1 MRGSTYT
8 SLQWRILL
16 VITAMNF
23 INYVDRQCIVPLLGP
38 IKAEFHVTD
47 FQLGLLG
54 TVFMIVHSLAIIPFG
69 IWTDHWNRTRIVSI
83 GAFFW
88 SLATLASGL
97 AGSFRALLGARAA
110 VGIGESAYTPAA
122 ASMISDAFPQEE
134 RARVQSYYNAGMFA
148 GGTLG
153 MALAGYIGSRL
164 GWRMAFYLVAL
175 PGILLALYSWR
186 TPDPPRRTTAS
197 LDVLGSLRV
206 LWKITAYHWVLIGG
220 VLVIFSSGAF
230 IFWGIEFAIRYYGM
244 TQTHAAVLLASTI
257 LVAGLLGV
265 LSGGWVADWL
275 QKRWICGRVVTI
287 GAAFLLAVPFL
298 VMALYAP
305 GRGSLMVML
314 FIASYF
320 LCVYHGPAT
329 AVIHDITPDTMHGRS
344 YALYIFMTHMIG
356 DVAAPAVVGRI
367 ADVAGLR
374 QGLLLAAGT
383 NLAGGVA
390 FLIAAF
396 YIWRRRLGPSDRT
409 SEPELDSIA
418 PTR

>member
-1 MRGSTYT
+1 MAGPRYT

-23 INYVDRQCIVPLLGP
+23 VNYVDRQCVVPLLGS
-38 IKAEFHVTD
+38 IKEEFQVSD

-54 TVFMIVHSLAIIPFG
+54 TVFMVVHSLAIIPFG
-69 IWTDHWNRTRIVSI
+69 IWADRWNRTRIVSV

-88 SLATLASGL
+88 SLATLASGMV
-97 AGSFRALLGARAA
+97 GSFRALLGARAA

-122 ASMISDAFPQEE
+122 ASMISDAFAQEE

-153 MALAGYIGSRL
+153 MALAGFIGSRL
-164 GWRMAFYLVAL
+164 GWRMAFFLVAL
-175 PGILLALYSWR
+175 PGIFLSLYAWR
-186 TPDPPRRTTAS
+186 TPDPARRTSARM
-197 LDVLGSLRV
+197 DALGSLRV

-244 TQTHAAVLLASTI
+244 TQTQAAVMLASTI

-275 QKRWICGRVVTI
+275 QKRWVWGRAFTI

-298 VMALYAP
+298 VLALYAP
-305 GRGSLMVML
+305 GPAWLVALL
-314 FIASYF
+314 FLASYF

-329 AVIHDITPDTMHGRS
+329 AVIHDITPEVMHGRS
-344 YALYIFMTHMIG
+344 YALYIFLTHMIG
-356 DVAAPAVVGRI
+356 DVAAPAVVGKI
-367 ADVAGLR
+367 ADVWSLR
-374 QGLLLAAGT
+374 QGLLVAAGT
-383 NLAGGVA
+383 NLAGAIA
-390 FLIAAF
+390 FLIAAY
-396 YIWRRRLGPSDRT
+396 YIWRQGPGAGADAPEAEPDAAART
-409 SEPELDSIA
+409 
-418 PTR
+418 